1 MGRPSPHTTPSSMN
15 AQTGGDFRFMHG
27 GGHEE
32 QGVYRTLQDAVVAA
46 QRAVDGS
53 KGVVFWSPA
62 SRTADGQATR
72 AVVALRVPGEGIYDF
87 EDTHEVLAWWSAL
100 PAAVREALEVEP
112 GKVLTADELVAVTN
126 TRPHGARAAS
136 VSWVGVGDS
145 EEGKYRLF
153 TELQRFVAAIRY

>member
-1 MGRPSPHTTPSSMN
+1 MN
-15 AQTGGDFRFMHG
+15 PRIRGDIRFMHG
-27 GGHEE
+27 GGREE

-46 QRAVDGS
+46 QCAVDGS

-62 SRTADGQATR
+62 SRTADGQAER
-72 AVVALRVPGEGIYDF
+72 AVVALRVPGEGVYGF
-87 EDTHEVLAWWSAL
+87 EDANEVLAWWGAL

-136 VSWVGVGDS
+136 VSWVGAGDS
-145 EEGKYRLF
+145 EEGTYRLF
-153 TELQRFVAAIRY
+153 TDLQRFVAAIRY